1 MLYKRQTS
9 RSPRSALMLAVTAL
23 LCTTR
28 VACLPAQQI
37 SFHLSL
43 DQSASARYAHPEFP
57 GHQLRVREPRGLCD
71 PAVKQTSGYLDTDEG
86 HHFFF
91 WAFESRN
98 DPKTDPVILW
108 CVRVASSEVRLGGSS
123 SFEWPEPG

>member
-1 MLYKRQTS
+1 MLYKRQSS
-9 RSPRSALMLAVTAL
+9 RSLRSALMLAVTAL
-23 LCTTR
+23 LFTTR
-28 VACLPAQQI
+28 VAALPAQQI
-37 SFHLSL
+37 NFDLSL
-43 DQSASARYAHPEFP
+43 DQPISARYAHPEFP